1 MNTRMAGQTSGSTS
15 RTRAPQLPC
24 ACLRTSTIIRRCT
37 AVEYQLINDILPLSC
52 LLVVGL
58 LPNSSNPRV
67 DTSLGVPGYRCWQNS
82 EHRNPPSA
90 ASRCPMS
97 RGNRYETVTTGVD
110 RVCPSLPDQAEQVK
124 WQLKEKTEGRVRRA
138 VTTNG
143 DNSAR
148 VNWSEAV
155 AKFFTTL
162 TSRVAAHETVAQVR
176 DVQYQTAIAL
186 SRPW

>member
-1 MNTRMAGQTSGSTS
+1 VNTRMAGQTSGSTS

-24 ACLRTSTIIRRCT
+24 ACLRNIKDHSQMHCCRVS
-37 AVEYQLINDILPLSC
+37 AYQRHFPLSF
-52 LLVVGL
+52 LPVVEL
-58 LPNSSNPRV
+58 LPNSSNSRV
-67 DTSLGVPGYRCWQNS
+67 DTSLGGPGYRCWQNS

-97 RGNRYETVTTGVD
+97 RGIRYETVTTSVD
-110 RVCPSLPDQAEQVK
+110 RVCPSLPDQDEQVK

-155 AKFFTTL
+155 AKFFTSL
-162 TSRVAAHETVAQVR
+162 TRCVAAHKTVAHVR
-176 DVQYQTAIAL
+176 DVRCHAAIAL
-186 SRPW
+186 SSP